1 MWADSLPAEPQG
13 SPRIL
18 EWVGYPSPMDLP
30 DPGIKLGFPAL
41 QADSLPTEPS
51 GKPHLNTECDCI
63 GLYTIR
69 IIKIKEGDMKLFTSF
84 WFDLKQMY
92 PDTHLP
98 KVPSL
103 GKNHLTGIFV

>member
-18 EWVGYPSPMDLP
+18 EWVAYPSPVDLP

-84 WFDLKQMY
+84 
-92 PDTHLP
+92 
-98 KVPSL
+98 
-103 GKNHLTGIFV
+103 

>member
-1 MWADSLPAEPQG
+1 MRADSLLAEPQR

-18 EWVGYPSPMDLP
+18 EWVAYPSPVDLP

-84 WFDLKQMY
+84 
-92 PDTHLP
+92 
-98 KVPSL
+98 
-103 GKNHLTGIFV
+103 